1 MAKTVDIWKETR
13 TVLLPPAQSN
23 EEKMQ
28 FVCVNGKRYQVPK
41 GVEVDVPLP
50 VYEALREVR
59 RATADAAA
67 YERSVRAQT

>member
-13 TVLLPPAQSN
+13 TVFLPPAQSN

-50 VYEALREVR
+50 VYEALREAQ
-59 RATADAAA
+59 RANNAAIDYA
-67 YERSVRAQT
+67 RA